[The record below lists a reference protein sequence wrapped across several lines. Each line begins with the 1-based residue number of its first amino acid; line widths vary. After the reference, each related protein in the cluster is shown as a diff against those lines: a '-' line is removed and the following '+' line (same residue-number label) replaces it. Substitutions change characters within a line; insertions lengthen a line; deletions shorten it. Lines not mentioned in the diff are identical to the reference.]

1 MINRI
6 NLDWTTEPVKEEGF
20 YYALKLGRKGALSP
34 VVAYAKGI
42 NETYGKP
49 NMVYGCCK
57 YIGPHDTCTMEEPR
71 VVPMAELFVMWA
83 RLPDA
88 MQQEDYKK

>member
-1 MINRI
+1 
-6 NLDWTTEPVKEEGF
+6 
-20 YYALKLGRKGALSP
+20 
-34 VVAYAKGI
+34 
-42 NETYGKP
+42 
-49 NMVYGCCK
+49 
-57 YIGPHDTCTMEEPR
+57 MEEPR